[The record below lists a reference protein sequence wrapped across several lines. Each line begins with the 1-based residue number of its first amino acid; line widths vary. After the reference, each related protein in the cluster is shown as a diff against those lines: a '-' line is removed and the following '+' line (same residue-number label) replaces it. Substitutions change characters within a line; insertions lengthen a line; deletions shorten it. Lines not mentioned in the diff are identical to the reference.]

1 MNNKATN
8 SVFSTRS
15 FLQRPH
21 SYLELFDPYFYPEY
35 LRTFAQFPLY
45 PDYMYPDNNLQYPQ
59 YSDLYQIDVPTSTRG
74 QKITYYPPISPNTV
88 LKKSA
93 DKKRE
98 YNDEKVDASIAG
110 LIELMNKDENLKGK
124 YKITSLYR
132 PGAKTKQQKTSFHS
146 LGKAIDIIPVGC
158 SWDEL
163 EQLIM
168 SNSEIVDYMKNNK
181 LGILDEYTT
190 NGRQKRTGA
199 TGNHMHIGP
208 DQLALVDFNKL
219 LQKYEIS

>member
-1 MNNKATN
+1 MNSKATN

-35 LRTFAQFPLY
+35 LMAFTQFPLQS
-45 PDYMYPDNNLQYPQ
+45 DYMYPDNNLQYSQ
-59 YSDLYQIDVPTSTRG
+59 YSDLYQSDVPTSTRS
-74 QKITYYPPISPNTV
+74 QKITYNPPISPNRV

-98 YNDEKVDASIAG
+98 YNDEKVDTSIAG

-146 LGKAIDIIPVGC
+146 LGKAMDIIPVGC

-163 EQLIM
+163 EWLIM
-168 SNSEIVDYMKNNK
+168 SNSEIVNYMKNNK

-208 DQLALVDFNKL
+208 DKLALVDFDKL

>member
-15 FLQRPH
+15 FLQRPY

-35 LRTFAQFPLY
+35 LRAFAQFPLY
-45 PDYMYPDNNLQYPQ
+45 SDYMYPDIQYPED
-59 YSDLYQIDVPTSTRG
+59 SDLYQIDVPTSTRS
-74 QKITYYPPISPNTV
+74 QKITYNPPIYPSTMP
-88 LKKSA
+88 KKSP

-132 PGAKTKQQKTSFHS
+132 PGAKTKQKKTSFHS
-146 LGKAIDIIPVGC
+146 LGKAMDIIPVEC

-163 EQLIM
+163 ERLIM
-168 SNSEIVDYMKNNK
+168 SNSEIVNYMKNNK
-181 LGILDEYTT
+181 LGILDEYTA

-219 LQKYEIS
+219 LQKYENN